1 MSDCSNAVEVG
12 VGAAQPDAEPA
23 STQLS
28 CFFPTAKIGAE
39 APESGGVELRILA
52 TGRERELYVS
62 SSPPTAG
69 AFWCKI

>member
-1 MSDCSNAVEVG
+1 MLWRLALEL
-12 VGAAQPDAEPA
+12 
-23 STQLS
+23 LS
-28 CFFPTAKIGAE
+28 LMQSLQAPSSLAFFPTAKIG

-52 TGRERELYVS
+52 TGGERELYVS